1 MKIFF
6 MLLELSLSG
15 TSTRIKLKT
24 ACRSCPERCDRHEA
38 GAFCLLLSGLVRYG
52 RWAGWIVS
60 SPPHV
65 DRSRARRVLSP
76 SCSDLHAHPCRPGDP
91 TPALSLS
98 LTILRKFRDPSRRS
112 WCSRSSPLSP
122 CALRIRSDVLDLA
135 MASVHRRPSPALCPT
150 PLLLRDGSEAS
161 SAVSSRPSIHD
172 IRPIGLVSS
181 SSATSATARRS
192 PQEGAEPAF
201 SQAATVFIRHPPR
214 FRVSQ

>member
-1 MKIFF
+1 MHP
-6 MLLELSLSG
+6 SLRG
-15 TSTRIKLKT
+15 GGGHRLHTTL
-24 ACRSCPERCDRHEA
+24 A
-38 GAFCLLLSGLVRYG
+38 GFNVGLVSGG
-52 RWAGWIVS
+52 RWQRKRYICTRWLAIGGADDLDTCYMPFLLFAALHRAAVS
-60 SPPHV
+60 PSLPYDLEEVGSPP
-65 DRSRARRVLSP
+65 
-76 SCSDLHAHPCRPGDP
+76 
-91 TPALSLS
+91 
-98 LTILRKFRDPSRRS
+98 
-112 WCSRSSPLSP
+112 WCSILRSSPLSP
-122 CALRIRSDVLDLA
+122 CALRIRSDVLGLA

-192 PQEGAEPAF
+192 PQEVAEPAC